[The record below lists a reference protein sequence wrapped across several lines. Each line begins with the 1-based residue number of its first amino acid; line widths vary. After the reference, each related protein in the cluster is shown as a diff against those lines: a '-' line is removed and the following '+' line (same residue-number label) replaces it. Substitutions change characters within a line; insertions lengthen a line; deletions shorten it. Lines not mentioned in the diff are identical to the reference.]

1 MTTASPLPIITRT
14 DGAQV
19 VSISAKPDD
28 ESVDVV
34 AISRNFAPRLDAILN
49 RHPELTWR
57 YTGYVAEHEQTKKRS
72 IVGGVAF
79 FWRFTPCWPFPSARS
94 ISRFS

>member
-57 YTGYVAEHEQTKKRS
+57 YTGYHLRRWFDWYLKPFRRDDDGTVSAELPQICQEK
-72 IVGGVAF
+72 
-79 FWRFTPCWPFPSARS
+79 
-94 ISRFS
+94 